1 METSATSRTSHLV
14 RAQNESRLIL
24 ADAAR
29 ERLSKLEPL
38 PWRVDLSVGWF
49 GAIAAGEL
57 KHTNDTVLRFTGT
70 APLSLEDYFRAFP
83 KLLRAL
89 HLGQD
94 RTSAG

>member
-1 METSATSRTSHLV
+1 MPPGCFRSTAAAVRATS
-14 RAQNESRLIL
+14 SRETK
-24 ADAAR
+24 APR
-29 ERLSKLEPL
+29 P
-38 PWRVDLSVGWF
+38 VDLSVGWF

-57 KHTNDTVLRFTGT
+57 KHTSDTVLRFTGT